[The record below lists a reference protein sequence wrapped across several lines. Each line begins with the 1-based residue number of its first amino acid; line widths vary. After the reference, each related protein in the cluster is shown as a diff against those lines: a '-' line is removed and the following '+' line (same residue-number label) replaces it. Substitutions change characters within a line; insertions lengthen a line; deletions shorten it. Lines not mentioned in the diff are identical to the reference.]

1 MGSRIEPAVLKDLSY
16 GLYVMTSL
24 YNDQMNGQIVNSVNQ
39 VTSEPVR
46 IAVTVNKKNLT
57 HDFVQESK
65 LFGISILDETTPMSF
80 FELFGFTSGRDVDKL
95 SQVRHRKG
103 FTGCPLVHEN
113 ALSFVEAVV
122 FKEIDLGSHTI
133 FIVFGY
139 RIVEEIG
146 KRIHRTDLFHIR
158 PVQQVECIEHQLEFN
173 AFTGLNG
180 S

>member
-65 LFGISILDETTPMSF
+65 LFGISILDETTPMPF

-95 SQVRHRKG
+95 SQVSHRKG
-103 FTGCPLVHEN
+103 VTGCPVVHEN

-133 FIVFGY
+133 FIGNAVNSEVLGSGNSLTYKYYEDEMNGNLPPKAPGY
-139 RIVEEIG
+139 I
-146 KRIHRTDLFHIR
+146 
-158 PVQQVECIEHQLEFN
+158 PPS
-173 AFTGLNG
+173 NG
-180 S
+180 R